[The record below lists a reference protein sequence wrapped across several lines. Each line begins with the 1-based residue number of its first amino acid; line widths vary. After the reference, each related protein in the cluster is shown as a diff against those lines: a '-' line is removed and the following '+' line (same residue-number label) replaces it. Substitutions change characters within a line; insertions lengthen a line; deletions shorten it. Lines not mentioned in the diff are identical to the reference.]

1 MANEVG
7 ILSFGAYIPRLR
19 LQRAAIAAANAW
31 FSPGLRGM
39 ARGERSMANWDEDP
53 VTMAVEAARD
63 CLTGFDAASLAALS
77 LASTTHPF
85 DDRQNTSIAA
95 GALNLRRDVR
105 SLDVGGSL
113 RAGTSALATAL
124 AMARGMDAPALL
136 LAAEHRLAK
145 AASAQEMHYG
155 DGAAAM
161 LVGAGRPIATL
172 AGAYGETVDFVPQ
185 FRARDRAHDYAWE
198 ERWVRDEG
206 YMKIVPRAVSAL
218 LKQTGT
224 DPASVSAF
232 ILPCTLSRVVPGVAK
247 RIGIPDAAVRDTLAA
262 VCGDTGAAHPLLMLV
277 HALEE
282 ARPGDLILVAA
293 FDSGA
298 DALLFRV
305 TDAIASLPA
314 RRGVK
319 GALARRRE
327 EVNYQKYLAFNNL
340 ITLEHGM
347 RAEVDKGTPLSAL
360 YRNRQMI
367 TGLVGG
373 RCRNCGTVQYPKG
386 RYCVNPKCRA
396 LDSQDDEPFAERP
409 ATVMSYTADLLTYC
423 PDPPAYYGM
432 VEFEGGGRMMVDFTD
447 VDEGAVEV
455 GTPMRMMFRIKDVD
469 QARGFIR
476 YFWKAAPVTRPR

>member
-1 MANEVG
+1 MANQVG
-7 ILSFGAYIPRLR
+7 ILSFGAYVPRLR
-19 LQRAAIAAANAW
+19 LQRAAIATANAW
-31 FSPGLRGM
+31 FSPGLRGI
-39 ARGERSMANWDEDP
+39 ARGERSMANWDEDT

-63 CLTGFDAASLAALS
+63 CLAGFDLASVAALS

-85 DDRQNTSIAA
+85 DDRQNTSIVA

-105 SLDVGGSL
+105 SLDVSGSL
-113 RAGTSALATAL
+113 RAGTSALAA
-124 AMARGMDAPALL
+124 AVASARGADGSVLL
-136 LAAEHRLAK
+136 MAAEHRLAK
-145 AASAQEMHYG
+145 AASSQEMQYG
-155 DGAAAM
+155 DGAAAF
-161 LVGAGRPIATL
+161 LVGAGRPLATL
-172 AGAYGETVDFVPQ
+172 VGAHAETVDFVPQ

-206 YMKIVPRAVSAL
+206 YLKIVPRAVGAL
-218 LKQTGT
+218 LKQTGV

-232 ILPCTLSRVVPGVAK
+232 VLPCTLSRVVPSLAK
-247 RIGIPDAAVRDTLAA
+247 RIGIPEAAVRDNLAA
-262 VCGDTGAAHPLLMLV
+262 VCGDTGAAHPLVMLI
-277 HALEE
+277 HALEG
-282 ARPGDLILVAA
+282 ATAGDLIVVAA
-293 FDSGA
+293 FDSGC

-305 TDAIASLPA
+305 TDEVETLPP
-314 RRGVK
+314 RCGVK
-319 GALARRRE
+319 GALARRKE
-327 EVNYQKYLAFNNL
+327 ESVYQKYLAFNNL
-340 ITLEHGM
+340 ITLDHGM

-360 YRNRQMI
+360 YRNREMI
-367 TGLVGG
+367 TGLIGG

-447 VDEGAVEV
+447 VDDGTVEV

-469 QARGFIR
+469 AARGFVR
-476 YFWKAAPVTRPR
+476 YFWKAAPVTRSP